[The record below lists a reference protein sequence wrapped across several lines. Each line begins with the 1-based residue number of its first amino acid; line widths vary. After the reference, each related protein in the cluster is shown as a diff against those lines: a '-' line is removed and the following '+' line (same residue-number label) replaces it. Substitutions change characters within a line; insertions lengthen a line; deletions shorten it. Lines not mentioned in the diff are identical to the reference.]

1 MKKLFLT
8 IFMALCA
15 VAAVAQ
21 TEIQVQTHKVVALDE
36 QFNVTFIIEGSKP
49 SEFTWEPGEDFN
61 F

>member
-36 QFNVTFIIEGSKP
+36 QFNVTFIIEGRKP
-49 SEFTWEPGEDFN
+49 SEFTW
-61 F
+61 